1 MRSAVSACSVG
12 LDHLVQRQV
21 RHSRSEPVI
30 FGFERLH
37 LFRLRHFHA
46 ARPDPQF
53 TENRVADPLLA
64 IKLFRPKSG
73 LMLVQNAD
81 DLFFREPL
89 SLHRPFPLQA
99 TDQSQIAAVSAEQV
113 MTNASELREQV

>member
-1 MRSAVSACSVG
+1 VLAAQLLRAKPS
-12 LDHLVQRQV
+12 LV
-21 RHSRSEPVI
+21 
-30 FGFERLH
+30 
-37 LFRLRHFHA
+37 
-46 ARPDPQF
+46 
-53 TENRVADPLLA
+53 LL
-64 IKLFRPKSG
+64 
-73 LMLVQNAD
+73 QNAD